1 MGHIKQTFYFTAP
14 FTTTKVRLDEF
25 DGASEIAF
33 KVEFIGLDRDKKN
46 SLVNPMRGGY
56 VTTSKKSCYGA
67 SYSQTPQGHRTSMW
81 VTRPPSTV

>member
-56 VTTSKKSCYGA
+56 VTTSKRSCDSA
-67 SYSQTPQGHRTSMW
+67 SFSQRHLRDTEPLCG
-81 VTRPPSTV
+81 